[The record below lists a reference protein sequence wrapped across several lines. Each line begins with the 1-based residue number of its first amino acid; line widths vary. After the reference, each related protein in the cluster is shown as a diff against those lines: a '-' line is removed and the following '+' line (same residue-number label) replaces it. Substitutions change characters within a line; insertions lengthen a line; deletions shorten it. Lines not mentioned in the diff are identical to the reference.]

1 MARNSVPSYIRL
13 GTAFRVTFKSTEMHA
28 FRTELKPSRS
38 SFEIHHQSNILC
50 VGSCFAENIGTRLST
65 LKFSTIINPFGI
77 VYNPVSI
84 GKGMI
89 FLLDGH
95 TVSEKD
101 IFQYRELWHSK
112 LHHERFSK
120 YNASEAID
128 GINRSSHQATL
139 FIDHI
144 DYIFITLGTAH
155 VYVEKETG
163 EVVANCHKLPSS
175 HFERKLLDIAEVE
188 AHLQAAL
195 NRLKM
200 LRPNVRA
207 ILTVSPVR
215 HIRDGIIENQCS
227 KSILRVAVANVCA
240 ALDFAEYFPAYEI
253 MLDDL
258 RDYRFYEP
266 DMIHPNQVAIDYI
279 WDFFSHTYFSSE
291 TKQIIEE
298 TQKIQRAAQHRSF
311 HPKTQAHQ
319 TFVANTLLKIEDME
333 RSVPFL
339 NFGKE
344 REVLLRGGRL

>member
-1 MARNSVPSYIRL
+1 MDVA
-13 GTAFRVTFKSTEMHA
+13 
-28 FRTELKPSRS
+28 
-38 SFEIHHQSNILC
+38 EIQ
-50 VGSCFAENIGTRLST
+50 EN
-65 LKFSTIINPFGI
+65 
-77 VYNPVSI
+77 
-84 GKGMI
+84 
-89 FLLDGH
+89 
-95 TVSEKD
+95 
-101 IFQYRELWHSK
+101 
-112 LHHERFSK
+112 
-120 YNASEAID
+120 
-128 GINRSSHQATL
+128 
-139 FIDHI
+139 
-144 DYIFITLGTAH
+144 
-155 VYVEKETG
+155 
-163 EVVANCHKLPSS
+163 
-175 HFERKLLDIAEVE
+175 
-188 AHLQAAL
+188 LQGVL

-200 LRPNVRA
+200 VRPNVRA

-215 HIRDGIIENQCS
+215 HIREGILENQCS
-227 KSILRVAVANVCA
+227 KSTLRLAATKICE
-240 ALDFAEYFPAYEI
+240 ALDFVEYFPAYEI

-344 REVLLRGGRL
+344 REVLLRGGSALNDVGG